1 MNLKKSAQ
9 FQPGSTQLGNFSAQL
24 GSAENFSSNP
34 SLKYPFPNHSL
45 IKIINF
51 LISKTVK
58 DKVNCGDGDIFIV
71 DNCETCGSLDFCN
84 GDCKWSNG
92 NCVPGKLS
100 KELVNR
106 QSKFFFLSIRWEWK
120 CALIFSNYWAF
131 HCILVTWFLVVF
143 GCLWWRSYQN
153 IM

>member
-92 NCVPGKLS
+92 NCVLRGK
-100 KELVNR
+100 
-106 QSKFFFLSIRWEWK
+106 FLLLQKPIH
-120 CALIFSNYWAF
+120 LIKDVRNS
-131 HCILVTWFLVVF
+131 T
-143 GCLWWRSYQN
+143 
-153 IM
+153 